1 VSYLI
6 DTNIISEVRKGVRC
20 HPSVAR
26 WWAGVN
32 DDQLFLSALVVG
44 EIRRGIET
52 SRRRAPDKA
61 AALARWLDD
70 LRSGFAGRVL
80 AVSDD
85 VAETWGR
92 MNAIRTVPVVDGLLA
107 ATAKVHGLALVT
119 RNVAD
124 GSGLGAEL
132 INPFEWG

>member
-26 WWAGVN
+26 WWAGVD
-32 DDQLFLSALVVG
+32 DDQLFLSVLVVG
-44 EIRRGIET
+44 EIRRGVET
-52 SRRRAPDKA
+52 SRRRAPEKA
-61 AALARWLDD
+61 AALEQWLDD
-70 LRSGFAGRVL
+70 LRSAFAERVL
-80 AVSDD
+80 PVTDD

-119 RNVAD
+119 RNMADVA
-124 GSGLGAEL
+124 GLGAEL
-132 INPFEWG
+132 INPFEWV

>member
-6 DTNIISEVRKGVRC
+6 DTIIISEVRKGVRC

-26 WWAGVN
+26 WWAGVD
-32 DDQLFLSALVVG
+32 DDQLFLSVLVVG
-44 EIRRGIET
+44 EIRRGVET
-52 SRRRAPDKA
+52 SRRRAPEKA
-61 AALARWLDD
+61 AALEQWLDD
-70 LRSGFAGRVL
+70 LRSAFAERVL
-80 AVSDD
+80 PVTDD

-119 RNVAD
+119 RNMADVA
-124 GSGLGAEL
+124 GLGAEL
-132 INPFEWG
+132 INPFEWV